1 MTQGNLKKAG
11 WRVSVLALVAAAVAL
26 AGCGGGSDPPVT
38 AAIDLKSPGIQANGE
53 LDPSVRCGWGSLW
66 VPLKWGEVPDGT
78 KELAIYLGRFKNV
91 KKDGERKAVVH
102 FADLVSKFKPTEHQL
117 VANVLPQGVSW
128 SWFGTNCLLPLQGR
142 GQSILLEV
150 FALDRIHERK
160 MTRNLATRL
169 TEEALADPNPTEG
182 PRSPGELTGDAV
194 AVGRLI
200 TPYTT
205 GPHGVTLP
213 R

>member
-1 MTQGNLKKAG
+1 MVREGFTKLAG
-11 WRVSVLALVAAAVAL
+11 YAWGLGLVAAALLL
-26 AGCGGGSDPPVT
+26 ASCGGGSSAPVT
-38 AAIDLKSPGIQANGE
+38 SAIDLKSPGLQANGE
-53 LDPSVRCGWGSLW
+53 LKPSTRCGWGSLW
-66 VPLKWGEVPDGT
+66 VPLNWGKLPEDT
-78 KELAIYLGRFKNV
+78 KELAIYLGRFKNANEGG
-91 KKDGERKAVVH
+91 KQKVVVQ
-102 FADLVSKFKPTEHQL
+102 FADLVSKFKPTEQRL
-117 VANVLPQGVSW
+117 VANVLPEGVSW
-128 SWFGTNCLLPLQGR
+128 SYFGTNCLPPAQGR

-150 FALDRIHERK
+150 FALDRIRERT

-200 TPYTT
+200 APYTT
-205 GPHGVTLP
+205 GPHGVAIP

>member
-1 MTQGNLKKAG
+1 MMQGRLKKPARYAMG
-11 WRVSVLALVAAAVAL
+11 LGLVAALAL
-26 AGCGGGSDPPVT
+26 PSCGGSNSTLVT
-38 AAIDLKSPGIQANGE
+38 SVIDLKSPSLQANGE
-53 LDPSVRCGWGSLW
+53 LTRSTRCGLGSLW
-66 VPLKWGEVPDGT
+66 VPLEWGKLPEDT
-78 KELAIYLGRFKNV
+78 KELAIYLGRFKYAKENG
-91 KKDGERKAVVH
+91 KRKVVVH
-102 FADLVSKFKPTEHQL
+102 FADLVSKFNPTEHKL
-117 VANVLPQGVSW
+117 VANVLPEGVSW
-128 SWFGTNCLLPLQGR
+128 SDFGTNCLPPPRGR

-150 FALDRIHERK
+150 FALDRIRQRTMK
-160 MTRNLATRL
+160 RNLATRL

-205 GPHGVTLP
+205 GPHGVALP

>member
-1 MTQGNLKKAG
+1 MMRKEFKKPARYALG
-11 WRVSVLALVAAAVAL
+11 LVAAALTL
-26 AGCGGGSDPPVT
+26 ASCGGGSTPVT
-38 AAIDLKSPGIQANGE
+38 SVIDLKSPGLQANGE
-53 LDPSVRCGWGSLW
+53 LKPSTRCGWGSLW
-66 VPLKWGEVPDGT
+66 VPLEWEKLPEDT
-78 KELAIYLGRFKNV
+78 KELAIYLGRFKHT
-91 KKDGERKAVVH
+91 KEGGERKVVVH
-102 FADLVSKFKPTEHQL
+102 FADLVSKFKPTERRL
-117 VANVLPQGVSW
+117 AANVLPEGVSW
-128 SWFGTNCLLPLQGR
+128 SYFGINCLSPPKGR

-150 FALDRIHERK
+150 FALDRIHKRT

-169 TEEALADPNPTEG
+169 TEEALANPNPTEG

-205 GPHGVTLP
+205 GPHGVALP